1 MAVAEIRLEALHKAF
16 GDFTAVRSS
25 TFTIHDGEFF
35 VMLGPSG
42 CGKTTTL
49 RMIAGL
55 EMPTAGRILLDGED
69 VTFNRASQRDIA
81 FVFQL
86 FALYP
91 HMSVRQ
97 NISFPLRVQGIGRRE
112 VRARTEEA
120 ARMLEIDGL
129 LERRVS
135 GLAAGDRQRV
145 ALGRAIVR
153 RAKAFL
159 MDEPLGALDA
169 EFRER
174 MCEELRLLH
183 DRIGA
188 TTVYVT
194 HDQIEAMAMADR
206 ICVMNRGEV
215 LQIGAPMEV
224 YERPATRFVA
234 GFLGSPSMNFLPAE
248 GRFEAGATAIRVN
261 GASLAM
267 PQTREGLGS
276 AEAILGARPEHIRID
291 AGGALRG
298 RVFAVEYMG
307 ARQLVTVDTDAGRV
321 RVRAPNTVRVAGGE
335 TVGLAF
341 DAERLV
347 VFDPVSDRAVPSALF
362 DGAAAPEPRP

>member
-1 MAVAEIRLEALHKAF
+1 MAEIALHDVRKSF
-16 GDFTAVRSS
+16 GDFTAVTSS
-25 TFTIHDGEFF
+25 TFTVKDGEFF

-55 EMPTAGRILLDGED
+55 ELPTSGRILLDGED
-69 VTFNRASQRDIA
+69 VTFNRASKRDIA

-97 NISFPLRVQGIGRRE
+97 NISFPLRTQRLPRRE
-112 VRARTEEA
+112 VRARTEEVA
-120 ARMLEIDGL
+120 KMLQIDTIL
-129 LERRVS
+129 DRRVT

-169 EFRER
+169 AFRET

-183 DRIGA
+183 ERIGA

-234 GFLGSPSMNFLPAE
+234 GFLGSPSMNFLTAE
-248 GRFEAGATAIRVN
+248 GGFAPGADAIRIE
-261 GASLAM
+261 GARLAM
-267 PQTREGLGS
+267 PAAREGL
-276 AEAILGARPEHIRID
+276 ACPEAIVGARPEHIAIAD
-291 AGGALRG
+291 DGALRG

-307 ARQLVTVDTDAGRV
+307 ARQLVTVETAAGRL
-321 RVRAPNTVRVAGGE
+321 RVRTPNTVRVATGE

-347 VFDPVSDRAVPSALF
+347 VFDPVSDRAVRSALF
-362 DGAAAPEPRP
+362 DHSGAVA